1 MPLVSVIIPYYKKK
15 AFFEKSIKSAINQTL
30 KDFEIIIVYNDA
42 EDEEINFVK
51 KLIKNKKN
59 IKLFIKKKKL
69 GAGLARNF
77 GIGKSKGTYV
87 AFLDADDVW
96 KKDKLKLQLE
106 FMKKNKFEICHT
118 SYVAIKKKKKTVIK
132 SKLYHDYR
140 DLLKSCNIGLSTVIL
155 KKNILNKYFS
165 FSNLKTKEDF
175 ILWLKLLKSGYKIG
189 YLDRNLT
196 QWNKVNNSLSSNNI
210 QKLKDGFKVFNYYMN
225 FNLLKSIYY
234 LFILSLNSFKK

>member
-1 MPLVSVIIPYYKKK
+1 M
-15 AFFEKSIKSAINQTL
+15 
-30 KDFEIIIVYNDA
+30 
-42 EDEEINFVK
+42 
-51 KLIKNKKN
+51 
-59 IKLFIKKKKL
+59 
-69 GAGLARNF
+69 
-77 GIGKSKGTYV
+77 
-87 AFLDADDVW
+87 
-96 KKDKLKLQLE
+96 
-106 FMKKNKFEICHT
+106 
-118 SYVAIKKKKKTVIK
+118 
-132 SKLYHDYR
+132 YHDYR